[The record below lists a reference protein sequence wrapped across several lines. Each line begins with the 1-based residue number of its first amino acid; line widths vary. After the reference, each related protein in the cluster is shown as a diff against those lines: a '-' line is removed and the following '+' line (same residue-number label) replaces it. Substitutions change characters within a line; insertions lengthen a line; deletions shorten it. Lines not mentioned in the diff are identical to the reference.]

1 MAMAAVGIGLGACSS
16 RSGETKSGIPEAE
29 VQAALAAGELPVPTV
44 PESLATPEERA
55 AYVALHF
62 WDAMDWNNHALSL
75 DTAFMEQNFANYL
88 GILPYAD
95 ENGRKEAI
103 ASLLRGAQTNKDSY
117 SYLASVAEHYLADP
131 NSPMRSEEIY
141 MLFLNEFLRSPNF
154 SDDKKTKYH
163 YQLQVA
169 YKNRPGTEASDFRMH
184 NRNGKSLSLRDFA
197 SKAECT
203 LLIFYDPDCEH
214 CKEIMGEMRE
224 WKLPD
229 EMQVLAVDV
238 TGDAD
243 RFARTQDSYP
253 DDWEVAFATEPIEDE
268 DLYVFPALPSL
279 YLLDKN
285 GKVILKDTAPHT
297 IAHIIGHNTNN
308 IYKQVANK

>member
-1 MAMAAVGIGLGACSS
+1 MNILTKIVFASAMFVGLACCASGGKESDSSVSEEFIMNDSGGLP
-16 RSGETKSGIPEAE
+16 IP
-29 VQAALAAGELPVPTV
+29 VVPD
-44 PESLATPEERA
+44 SLATAEKRA
-55 AYVALHF
+55 AFVTLHF
-62 WDAMDWNNHALSL
+62 WDAMDWSNHELSL

-95 ENGRKEAI
+95 ENGRKEAV

-184 NRNGKSLSLRDFA
+184 DCNGKSLSLKDFT

-224 WKLPD
+224 WKIP
-229 EMQVLAVDV
+229 EGMKVLAVDV
-238 TGDAD
+238 TGDAE
-243 RFARTQDSYP
+243 RFAKTKTGYP
-253 DDWEVAFATEPIEDE
+253 AEWEVAFATDPIEDE

-279 YLLDKN
+279 YLVDKD
-285 GKVILKDTAPHT
+285 GKVILKDAAPHA
-297 IAHIIGHNTNN
+297 IAHITS
-308 IYKQVANK
+308 KT

>member
-1 MAMAAVGIGLGACSS
+1 MFVGLACCTSGGKESDSSVSEEFIMNDSGGLP
-16 RSGETKSGIPEAE
+16 IP
-29 VQAALAAGELPVPTV
+29 VVPD
-44 PESLATPEERA
+44 SLATAEERA
-55 AYVALHF
+55 AYMALHF
-62 WDAMDWNNHALSL
+62 WDAMDWSNHELSL

-95 ENGRKEAI
+95 ENGRKEAV
-103 ASLLRGAQTNKDSY
+103 AALLREAQTNKDSY

-243 RFARTQDSYP
+243 RFAKTQDSYT
-253 DDWEVAFATEPIEDE
+253 DKWEVAFATEPIEDE